1 MSYWCRTWLIHTW
14 DDAAFCE
21 MIFTDVWRDIHVW
34 CDSVKCDAT
43 HLCVTLI
50 IYMRKEMIVS
60 CDVTPFHSYGT
71 PSFPHAASHVT
82 WLIDV
87 WCYSLMYH
95 VTHPHKRWVSVLCDV
110 TLRICRDIH
119 GGTPSFP
126 CSILC
131 DIIRECMML
140 LIDVSRDWITCA
152 TTQHSVWHY
161 SLMYAI
167 THTHVWRRSILCAIT
182 HWGMTWRWCV
192 TGLSQVW
199 RDTFKRDVHHLNV
212 RLLGILCDVTL
223 HIHACMGWLRLVGSP

>member
-1 MSYWCRTWLIHTW
+1 MTHSYVRRRSILW
-14 DDAAFCE
+14 DDIHWCLTWHSRV
-21 MIFTDVWRDIHVW
+21 MWLSQMWRDTFM
-34 CDSVKCDAT
+34 CDVN
-43 HLCVTLI
+43 HLYAKRDDCFLWRYSFSFIWDSLI
-50 IYMRKEMIVS
+50 PPCRIP
-60 CDVTPFHSYGT
+60 CDVTH
-71 PSFPHAASHVT
+71 
-82 WLIDV
+82 WCMMLLIDV
-87 WCYSLMYH
+87 SR

-126 CSILC
+126 YSILC

-140 LIDVSRDWITCA
+140 LIDVSRDWITCE

-212 RLLGILCDVTL
+212 KLLGILCDVTL